1 MRLIEKEAAAGLSH
15 TPSFVLKGGLFPLSL
30 LEIGRYN
37 REEFERDLQAKV
49 AEAPGFFKQAP
60 VVLSFDRFETDLG
73 DVSLEE
79 LQSLCRQYG
88 LIPVAL
94 RTSDVW
100 MTAQAYAVGLPL
112 MTGGRGKSTA
122 ETPAAPAP
130 AAETAPAP
138 AETAEPEADGR
149 SVHSNTRLV
158 QTPIRSGQQVYAAGG
173 DLIVLSSV
181 SPGAE
186 ILADGNIHVYGALRG
201 RALAGVQGDTGARIF
216 CQSLEAELV
225 SVAGSFK
232 LDEAFRARH
241 WKQASQIHLEGDS
254 LIIEPLT

>member
-1 MRLIEKEAAAGLSH
+1 MRLIEKEAAAGMSH

-30 LEIGRYN
+30 LEIGRYS

-49 AEAPGFFKQAP
+49 AEAPDFFQQAP
-60 VVLSFDRFETDLG
+60 VVLSFERFQADLG

-79 LQSLCRQYG
+79 LQALCRQYG
-88 LIPVAL
+88 LLPVAL
-94 RTSDVW
+94 RTTDVW
-100 MTAQAYAVGLPL
+100 MKAQAYAVGLPL
-112 MTGGRGKSTA
+112 MTGGRSKPA
-122 ETPAAPAP
+122 ADAPAAPQP
-130 AAETAPAP
+130 AAEAPPEPSAPAP
-138 AETAEPEADGR
+138 GEKSAQG
-149 SVHSNTRLV
+149 VTRLV

-201 RALAGVQGDTGARIF
+201 RALAGVKGDTGARIF

-254 LIIEPLT
+254 LIIEPLA

>member
-30 LEIGRYN
+30 LEIGRYH

-60 VVLSFDRFETDLG
+60 VVLSFDRFEADLG

-79 LQSLCRQYG
+79 LQNLCRHYG

-122 ETPAAPAP
+122 DTPAAPTP
-130 AAETAPAP
+130 AAEAAPEPAQPEANDRPAP
-138 AETAEPEADGR
+138 G
-149 SVHSNTRLV
+149 STRLV
-158 QTPIRSGQQVYAAGG
+158 QTPIRSGQQVYASGG
-173 DLIVLSSV
+173 DLIVMSSV